1 MDGKELAGPGVP
13 GLPASTSR
21 ARWEGVGWPRGGGNA
36 HKATQLLRLD
46 CLELIRDSDWGAI
59 GSKYRLSIRASSRR
73 WILVLLAEKYVFFG
87 MHKKPFADL
96 PLTSFSPLPFWRASG
111 LRSSSDI
118 SCPSPSL
125 QYRQCLCPVVVLK
138 NVLLRSDA
146 WFNLLQSSGDL
157 DAGRC
162 AAGPY

>member
-73 WILVLLAEKYVFFG
+73 WILGNF
-87 MHKKPFADL
+87 
-96 PLTSFSPLPFWRASG
+96 
-111 LRSSSDI
+111 
-118 SCPSPSL
+118 
-125 QYRQCLCPVVVLK
+125 
-138 NVLLRSDA
+138 
-146 WFNLLQSSGDL
+146 
-157 DAGRC
+157 
-162 AAGPY
+162 